1 MGRAAV
7 YVVVV
12 VVEKLKLL
20 VPPPFF
26 LVGAAVA
33 VTFESIVVP
42 LGSTGYISRANNTR
56 ARIARP
62 PWISRMQIF
71 DSCLICPD
79 KRTLDSHT
87 KQRESVTK
95 LPTAHLAGERAR
107 GDAHT

>member
-56 ARIARP
+56 AQESHVRPGSRTCKYLTRVLSVRINAL
-62 PWISRMQIF
+62 
-71 DSCLICPD
+71 LI
-79 KRTLDSHT
+79 RTPS
-87 KQRESVTK
+87 RESVTK

>member
-7 YVVVV
+7 YVVV

-62 PWISRMQIF
+62 PWISHANI
-71 DSCLICPD
+71 
-79 KRTLDSHT
+79 
-87 KQRESVTK
+87 
-95 LPTAHLAGERAR
+95 
-107 GDAHT
+107 